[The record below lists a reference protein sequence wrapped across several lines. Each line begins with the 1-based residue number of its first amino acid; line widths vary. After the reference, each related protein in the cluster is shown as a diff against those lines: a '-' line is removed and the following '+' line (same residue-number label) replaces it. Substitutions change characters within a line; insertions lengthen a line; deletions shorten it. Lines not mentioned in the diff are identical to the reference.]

1 MKTKFLKYSVLVIA
15 AMAWGVTVNAQDN
28 DSNKYSN
35 YDSQRTDS
43 HGNTI
48 ERVHT
53 FTNGKEYSFSLIN
66 GKVSNLY
73 VDEVKIA
80 PEQYAKYS
88 TEINK
93 IKEQIRLDRIQAE
106 KDRAQAKIDRA
117 QADKDREQAERDRV
131 QAEKDRTEA
140 ISSRGQAEKDQ
151 VQAGKDREQAERD
164 REQSV
169 KDRAQAELD
178 RAQAVKDRA
187 QAEVDREQ
195 AVKDRAQA
203 EVDRK
208 HAEEDRK
215 LMAQLIGDL
224 VKDGI
229 VPDEKSLY
237 SLTMS
242 PNGMTV
248 NDKQMSAEVYSRYK
262 TKYSRFAN
270 GVFSYGNSGNIRGIH
285 MSRSR
290 E

>member
-28 DSNKYSN
+28 NSDRYAN
-35 YDSQRTDS
+35 YESQSKDSQ
-43 HGNTI
+43 GNTV

-53 FTNGKEYSFSLIN
+53 FTNGKEYSFKLVN
-66 GKVSNLY
+66 GKVNNLY
-73 VDEVKIA
+73 VDDVKIA

-187 QAEVDREQ
+187 QADVDREQ

-208 HAEEDRK
+208 QAEEDRK
-215 LMAQLIGDL
+215 LMRQLVGDL
-224 VKDGI
+224 IKDGI
-229 VPDEKSLY
+229 VADENSLY
-237 SLTMS
+237 SLTIS

-248 NDKQMSAEVYSRYK
+248 NDKQMSTEVYSRYK

-270 GVFSYGNSGNIRGIH
+270 SVFSYGNSGNTRGIH

>member
-1 MKTKFLKYSVLVIA
+1 MKTKFLKYSMLVIA
-15 AMAWGVTVNAQDN
+15 AMAWGVAVNAQDKGS
-28 DSNKYSN
+28 DTYSN
-35 YDSQRTDS
+35 YGSQSKDA

-53 FTNGKEYSFSLIN
+53 FTDGKEYSFKLVN
-66 GKVSNLY
+66 GKVANLY
-73 VDEVKIA
+73 VDDVKIA

-106 KDRAQAKIDRA
+106 KDRAQAKVDRA
-117 QADKDREQAERDRV
+117 QADKDRV
-131 QAEKDRTEA
+131 QAEKDRGQAEKDRMEA
-140 ISSRGQAEKDQ
+140 VSSRGQAEKDRA
-151 VQAGKDREQAERD
+151 QAERDRLQAEKDRAQGDKDREQA
-164 REQSV
+164 V

-187 QAEVDREQ
+187 QA
-195 AVKDRAQA
+195 AI
-203 EVDRK
+203 DRK
-208 HAEEDRK
+208 QAEEDRK

-237 SLTMS
+237 SLTIS

-248 NDKQMSAEVYSRYK
+248 NDKQMSAEVHNRYK

-270 GVFSYGNSGNIRGIH
+270 GVFSYGDSGNIRGIH
-285 MSRSR
+285 MSRSKQ
-290 E
+290 